1 MKPRIRLLAS
11 VICLVALAMT
21 ARAEIAAWDQAKVT
35 ELAQQLEATTA
46 ELSRIFRS
54 QPQPTRGQPDRLT
67 YFRLQQE
74 VRFLRRESRTLSR
87 ALQRGADLEETL
99 PSFESLPNTVGR
111 AETKARRVF
120 TIADMHQQAD
130 KARTILNQLGPY
142 YDPNF
147 KPLEAPAR
155 R

>member
-54 QPQPTRGQPDRLT
+54 QPQPTRGQSDRLT

-99 PSFESLPNTVGR
+99 PSFESLLNTVGR